1 MALKWRRLNGPPL
14 YMCCGSLGKVDIYL
28 EDWSERSEVRTE
40 DWIETGWQGQVDKS
54 NRKEQDKLN
63 KERVEAWRPGQSLI
77 VVASSERSQ
86 NKVEGRGQNKHKEEK
101 IILKNNKG
109 SRQRAGGRND

>member
-1 MALKWRRLNGPPL
+1 MNGPPL

-28 EDWSERSEVRTE
+28 EDWSDGSEVRTE
-40 DWIETGWQGQVDKS
+40 DWIETGRQGQVDKS

-86 NKVEGRGQNKHKEEK
+86 NKVEGGGQNKHKEEK
-101 IILKNNKG
+101 IILKSNKG